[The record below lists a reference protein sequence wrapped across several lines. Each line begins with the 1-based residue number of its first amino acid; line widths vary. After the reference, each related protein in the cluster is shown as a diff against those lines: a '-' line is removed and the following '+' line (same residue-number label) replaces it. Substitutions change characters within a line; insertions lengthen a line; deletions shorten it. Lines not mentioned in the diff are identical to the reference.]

1 MINDYGTC
9 DLAHLLEVSS
19 EPGTVEITSEGQT
32 FNIPTARFD
41 NRHDLTTFVRDADE
55 WNQTDTQALE
65 NGLAG
70 SLKELW
76 AKYSAKA

>member
-1 MINDYGTC
+1 MIMGRVTS
-9 DLAHLLEVSS
+9 HLLEVSS